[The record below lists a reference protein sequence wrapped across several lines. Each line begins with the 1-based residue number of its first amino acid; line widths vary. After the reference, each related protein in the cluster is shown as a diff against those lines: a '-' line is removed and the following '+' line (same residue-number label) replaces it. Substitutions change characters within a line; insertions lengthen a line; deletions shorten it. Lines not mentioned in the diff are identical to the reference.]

1 MTATLRPLTLEDLHR
16 VLELET
22 ALFGAG
28 AWSEW
33 MLREEIEGPYRHYL
47 ALTVRETAAPAIAL
61 DPSTG
66 PSQAPERELLVGYG
80 GTWFDGRD
88 AQIMTIGIAPTHQG
102 RGYGRILLDALLAH
116 ERERGAEQVF
126 LEVRIDNELAI
137 GMYERAGFEQLGRRR
152 GYYQPENV
160 DALTMRLALRRD

>member
-1 MTATLRPLTLEDLHR
+1 MTATLRPLALEDLHR
-16 VLELET
+16 VLELES

-33 MLREEIEGPYRHYL
+33 MIREELTGPDRHYL
-47 ALTVRETAAPAIAL
+47 ALTVRETGGPAATPDASAG
-61 DPSTG
+61 PST
-66 PSQAPERELLVGYG
+66 APELLVGYG
-80 GTWFDGRD
+80 GTWFDGQD

-102 RGYGRILLDALLAH
+102 LGYGRILLDALLAH

-137 GMYERAGFEQLGRRR
+137 GMYERAGFERLGRRR

-160 DALTMRLALRRD
+160 DALTMRLRLRGS

>member
-1 MTATLRPLTLEDLHR
+1 DRPRAPRGRAARRAALPAPPRRCARRRAQARDGMTATLRPLTLEDLHR

-33 MLREEIEGPYRHYL
+33 MLREEVEGPYRHYL

-126 LEVRIDNELAI
+126 L
-137 GMYERAGFEQLGRRR
+137 
-152 GYYQPENV
+152 
-160 DALTMRLALRRD
+160 